1 MKKLLF
7 SALLLGSVVTTSSIM
22 VNDSSKIESPYAGW
36 EYYGGDELT
45 IRRLILS
52 KMGNLP

>member
-1 MKKLLF
+1 MKKIRWEIYEEITI

-22 VNDSSKIESPYAGW
+22 ANDSSKIESPYAGW

-45 IRRLILS
+45 IRRLI
-52 KMGNLP
+52 